1 MAKQTKRSKY
11 GSFGQ
16 GVQMSVNSGL
26 NGISLLLMQG
36 LAGKLLGLLSLAALG
51 LAVLVGLDGVEWA
64 LLVIALG
71 LCWLAQL
78 ANGVAE
84 VLLGSAELALARP
97 KDIADYSAAMLLISR
112 FVAALLIAII
122 FWP

>member
-1 MAKQTKRSKY
+1 
-11 GSFGQ
+11 
-16 GVQMSVNSGL
+16 MSVNSGL

-78 ANGVAE
+78 VNGVAE
-84 VLLGSAELALARP
+84 VLLGSAELAFTRP